1 MLCAIYKTNKKEGM
15 YLYIEKRENFDSV
28 PQALLDSFGK
38 PIFVMLFNLASG
50 KPLINARNEE
60 VQQQIKQNGFYL
72 QMPKQQENLLEQE
85 KKYKN
90 NQ

>member
-1 MLCAIYKTNKKEGM
+1 MLFTKLIKKKGCIFILKKEK
-15 YLYIEKRENFDSV
+15 IFDSV

-85 KKYKN
+85 KEI
-90 NQ
+90 